1 MPRISCLADQNEAG
15 WFSHL
20 SITDRASLS
29 EFSDRTSS
37 ASGQYRYRST
47 RGTTMTPTQE
57 NAVQSCLRGVEN
69 DTMTFPEI
77 VQTLTR
83 QGFESYAIDFRRGRA
98 TYYLPD
104 GQSVE
109 YPTHA
114 AISVAENFDAGA
126 IQAAIR
132 EAQQLVPGYTYNGF
146 CRKVAKAGC
155 AGYVVSFAG
164 RRAVYMGRT
173 AETHVEHFPS

>member
-1 MPRISCLADQNEAG
+1 MTPAQESAAKSCLVGA
-15 WFSHL
+15 
-20 SITDRASLS
+20 
-29 EFSDRTSS
+29 
-37 ASGQYRYRST
+37 
-47 RGTTMTPTQE
+47 
-57 NAVQSCLRGVEN
+57 EN

-77 VQTLTR
+77 VQMLI
-83 QGFESYAIDFRRGRA
+83 QEGFESYAIDFRRRRA

-109 YPTHA
+109 YSIHQSV
-114 AISVAENFDAGA
+114 SVAEHFDASA

-132 EAQQLVPGYTYNGF
+132 DAQQLVPDYTYKGF
-146 CRKVAKAGC
+146 CQKVIKAGC